1 MPSAKINGINVG
13 FELIGDGARAWS
25 LSAFSTRTGTR
36 SLPPWR
42 GGSRRIYRDPDQLI
56 AGLPNDETM
65 AIHTPALVF
74 RSGASDPF
82 HPRETSEPVAAMLP
96 NARVVDPPLGD
107 REWHERQAER
117 PKTGGV
123 CVKWHLLTPQLVDW
137 ADEVL
142 ASR

>member
-1 MPSAKINGINVG
+1 MEGWES
-13 FELIGDGARAWS
+13 S
-25 LSAFSTRTGTR
+25 Y
-36 SLPPWR
+36 LPR
-42 GGSRRIYRDPDQLI
+42 PDQLI